1 MSMSSVA
8 GMTIALA
15 LLAVLVIG
23 LLSYMSSLVRKA
35 YELKVEVNALI
46 DHRLKEVEEHM
57 LGRGRQMRRDLQ
69 EELGKIRDGMAREAE
84 SHRQDVTAA
93 ATAQVAA
100 LRSDTEAM
108 RAALVQALEDA
119 GRRQREL
126 QRTVEAL
133 QRDLV
138 RLSAAAAVPRPAPG
152 TVAAAVAAP
161 ATPQR
166 PPPHPLP
173 PEMEDDSPPL
183 DLRAIPG
190 G

>member
-23 LLSYMSSLVRKA
+23 LLSYMSALVRKA

-69 EELGKIRDGMAREAE
+69 EELGKVRDTMAREAE
-84 SHRQDVTAA
+84 AHRQDITA
-93 ATAQVAA
+93 ATAGQVSA

-108 RAALVQALEDA
+108 RVALLQALEDTT
-119 GRRQREL
+119 RRQQEL
-126 QRTVEAL
+126 QRALESL
-133 QRDLV
+133 QRDV
-138 RLSAAAAVPRPAPG
+138 ARLHAPQRSALTPSAPQ
-152 TVAAAVAAP
+152 TAP
-161 ATPQR
+161 TASQPQR

-183 DLRAIPG
+183 DLRAIPST
-190 G
+190 